1 MADLPVSGLF
11 DLDQMK
17 TPDNTDVLLAFHLDS
32 SGRPIENESGYYSVA
47 LLIQTLGK
55 VATDA
60 EAGAISAKE
69 AVEEMKTAVEQT
81 IAAFNTKVTQD
92 NSAWDNKVS
101 TDKSSWQ
108 AQVAADL
115 QSLSTALSNAL
126 SAIGESNSAGARGAA
141 IEAVN
146 EALQN
151 ALASIGTS
159 DTTGARG
166 EAITAI
172 ENALNTALTTWA
184 SQVSEDNTAF
194 DSKVAQANTTIDQ
207 KVTTATTK
215 ATEASNSAALAKK
228 WAENPEDEPVEG
240 TGDNAEYSSKHWAKK
255 AEANSQV
262 PMATDTTAGK
272 VYLSDTVEI
281 GENEANLDKKV
292 VNKQALHD
300 ALEDLRNDM
309 KQTLPSPEVEYVKAA
324 TGDYGTFTLK
334 TNYSSAFGSVKVVMT
349 PSSADPS
356 ASDTEIT
363 VGGTTV
369 SANDNWQITAIQTD
383 PDAMYSDSL
392 TSVIEV
398 TDLKVQTPVINYDD
412 STYTITLQCA
422 TTGAVIHYT
431 IDGSSVS
438 ASSPVYNG
446 AISITESVTI
456 QVLAVKDGIQNSNT
470 VSKVC
475 NVTRILCTSF
485 PIEGHDGTRLTP
497 STDPLHL
504 VTETITQEPVPEIPG
519 TQSGSSPYDQYTPWQ
534 KKRRNFV
541 NGSPEAWDGDL
552 GFSTTEKDTMVYY
565 PDCYIKFVVSS
576 DVEYFYISDKPYD
589 GFEQAKW
596 AEKYKAAYETSNS
609 NESKSGKSVQ
619 VNQSITTMRT
629 NANNKGTGWG
639 ILDAVMHS
647 ADQWLFMVEYA
658 SRDAQEK
665 IGQGISSVSSKHS
678 TGETDVLT
686 YHTGRCSGTDA
697 ASAVRY
703 RWSENLWGNVY
714 EWCDGVRIFDT
725 YQKYVTDNP
734 ELYDSP
740 DHTGWIPVGEVKDVS
755 NNYILSFEHS
765 SEASWC
771 CFIPA
776 ANTTDINNCA
786 APDYTY
792 MTTTNRFLY
801 VSGYWNGGSYCG
813 LFYFYLGSSASSS
826 NSNIGS
832 RLTYRKAA

>member
-1 MADLPVSGLF
+1 
-11 DLDQMK
+11 MK
-17 TPDNTDVLLAFHLDS
+17 TPDNTDVLLALHLDS
-32 SGRPIENESGYYSVA
+32 SGKPIEDESGYYSVV

-69 AVEEMKTAVEQT
+69 AVEEMKAAVEQT
-81 IAAFNTKVTQD
+81 IAAFNAKIASD
-92 NSAWDNKVS
+92 NSAWDSKVTS
-101 TDKSSWQ
+101 
-108 AQVAADL
+108 DL
-115 QSLSTALSNAL
+115 QSLATALSNAL
-126 SAIGESNSAGARGAA
+126 AAIGESNSAGARGAA

-172 ENALNTALTTWA
+172 QNALNTALTSW
-184 SQVSEDNTAF
+184 SQQVSSDNTAF
-194 DSKVAQANTTIDQ
+194 DNKVAQANTTIDQ

-272 VYLSDTVEI
+272 VYISNTAEI
-281 GENEANLDKKV
+281 AEGEANLANKV

-334 TNYSSAFGSVKVVMT
+334 TNYSSAFGNVKVVMT
-349 PSSADPS
+349 PSSAEPS

-369 SANDNWQITAIQTD
+369 SANDNWQVTAIQTD

-392 TSVIEV
+392 TAVIEV
-398 TDLKVQTPVINYDD
+398 TDLKCQTPVINYDD
-412 STYTITLQCA
+412 DTYTITLQCA

-431 IDGSSVS
+431 IDGTPVS
-438 ASSPVYNG
+438 ASSPVYSG
-446 AISITESVTI
+446 AIAITESVTI

-470 VSKVC
+470 VSKQC
-475 NVTRILCTSF
+475 NVARIVCTSF

-541 NGSPEAWDGDL
+541 NGAPDAWDGDS

-596 AEKYKAAYETSNS
+596 AEKYKAAYETSNN

-619 VNQSITTMRT
+619 VSQSITTMRT

-665 IGQGISSVSSKHS
+665 IGQGISGVSSKHS

-714 EWCDGVRIFDT
+714 EWCDGVQAFNS
-725 YQKYVTDNP
+725 YAVWVTDNP
-734 ELYDSP
+734 SLYGATSSS
-740 DHTGWIPVGEVKDVS
+740 GWVQMHANSQMS
-755 NNYILSFEHS
+755 NNGQSNILKFEHNS
-765 SEASWC
+765 DADWC
-771 CFIPA
+771 NFIPA
-776 ANTTDINNCA
+776 SGSTSSTNCA
-786 APDYTY
+786 APDYGY
-792 MTTTNRFLY
+792 HYSGNYFLY
-801 VSGYWNGGSYCG
+801 VSGGWNYGSFCG
-813 LFYFYLGSSASSS
+813 LFCFRLNFSASDSYAS
-826 NSNIGS
+826 VGS
-832 RLTYRKAA
+832 RLTYREAA

>member
-1 MADLPVSGLF
+1 MDK
-11 DLDQMK
+11 MK

-32 SGRPIENESGYYSVA
+32 SGRPIEEESGYYRIA

-69 AVEEMKTAVEQT
+69 AVEEMKTAVEET
-81 IAAFNTKVTQD
+81 IASFNTKVTQD
-92 NSAWDNKVS
+92 NSEWDSKVS
-101 TDKSSWQ
+101 TDKSAW
-108 AQVAADL
+108 AQQVTADL
-115 QSLSTALSNAL
+115 QSLQTALTNAL
-126 SAIGESNSAGARGAA
+126 ASIGESDSAGARGAA
-141 IEAVN
+141 IDAIN

-159 DTTGARG
+159 DATGARG
-166 EAITAI
+166 EAVVAITQALN
-172 ENALNTALTTWA
+172 NALTSWA
-184 SQVSEDNTAF
+184 SQVSADNTAF
-194 DSKVAQANTTIDQ
+194 DNKVAQANTTIDQ

-215 ATEASNSAALAKK
+215 AGEAADSAALAKK

-255 AEANSQV
+255 AQYNSQV

-281 GENEANLDKKV
+281 GENEANLANKV
-292 VNKQALHD
+292 VNKQALND
-300 ALEDLRNDM
+300 ALNDLRNDM

-334 TNYSSAFGSVKVVMT
+334 TNYSSAFGNVKVVMT
-349 PSSADPS
+349 PSSAAPS

-392 TSVIEV
+392 TAVIEV

-422 TTGAVIHYT
+422 TVGAVIHYT

-438 ASSPVYNG
+438 AASPVYNG
-446 AISITESVTI
+446 AISIDESVTI

-475 NVTRILCTSF
+475 NVARILCTSF

-497 STDPLHL
+497 STDPLNL
-504 VTETITQEPVPEIPG
+504 VTETITSEPVPEIPG
-519 TQSGSSPYDQYTPWQ
+519 TQAGSSPYDQYGPWQ

-541 NGSPEAWDGDL
+541 NGAPDAWDGDS
-552 GFSTTEKDTMVYY
+552 GFSTTEKDTMAYY
-565 PDCYIKFVVSS
+565 PDCYIKFAVSG
-576 DVEYFYISDKPYD
+576 DVEYFYISDKPYE

-596 AEKYKAAYETSNS
+596 AEKYKAVYETSNN
-609 NESKSGKSVQ
+609 NESKSGKTVQ

-658 SRDAQEK
+658 SRDSQGK
-665 IGQGISSVSSKHS
+665 IGQGISNTSAKHT

-686 YHTGRCSGTDA
+686 YHTGRCSGTDGNT
-697 ASAVRY
+697 AVRY

-714 EWCDGVRIFDT
+714 EWCDGVRTFGN

-734 ELYDSP
+734 ELYAASNN
-740 DHTGWIPVGEVKDVS
+740 TGWIPVGEVKDVS
-755 NNYILSFEHS
+755 NNYILKFEHS
-765 SEASWC
+765 DDANWC
-771 CFIPA
+771 CFIPN
-776 ANTTDINNCA
+776 ANTSSQTDCA

-792 MTTTNRFLY
+792 MNSNHFLV
-801 VSGYWNGGSYCG
+801 VSGRWNNGSYCG
-813 LFYFYLGSSASSS
+813 LFCFNLDYSASNTSS
-826 NSNIGS
+826 GIGS
-832 RLTYRKAA
+832 RLTYREAA